1 MQAAVATKPT
11 TASPRRSQITHSL
24 TPRARHRHI
33 IPGLKRSSR
42 CPYVRRGSVSV
53 QVQAA
58 VVSKPTTPFEGQK
71 TGTSGLRKK
80 TQVVMQENYLANW
93 IQSLFMALEGEAV
106 GKTMGLGGDGRYFN
120 KEAVQIILKLAAGAP
135 LSCPPPSLF
144 LSLSLSRSVSL
155 SLFLSLSAR
164 RPSRSSSSL
173 PPVRPL
179 LSPSLSFSS

>member
-1 MQAAVATKPT
+1 M
-11 TASPRRSQITHSL
+11 
-24 TPRARHRHI
+24 
-33 IPGLKRSSR
+33 
-42 CPYVRRGSVSV
+42 
-53 QVQAA
+53 QAA

-135 LSCPPPSLF
+135 LV
-144 LSLSLSRSVSL
+144 VSL
-155 SLFLSLSAR
+155 SLFLELAPLTYSSTQVCTAR
-164 RPSRSSSSL
+164 ERRSSCWCTL
-173 PPVRPL
+173 GQAARQC
-179 LSPSLSFSS
+179 